1 MAVRAVLLPSD
12 IPERDDPLDGLLQ
25 LGPRL
30 AEVHAL
36 RLQRHGQ
43 AGGGLLEGSLWLS
56 ATRVMG
62 NGTTLGELLRVKF
75 RYI

>member
-1 MAVRAVLLPSD
+1 MAVRAVLLPGD
-12 IPERDDPLDGLLQ
+12 IPERDDPLDRLLQ

-36 RLQRHGQ
+36 RLQGHARP
-43 AGGGLLEGSLWLS
+43 AGGLLEGSLWLA

-62 NGTTLGELLRVKF
+62 
-75 RYI
+75 